1 MLLVEG
7 RNKSFHR
14 KAGCLFRVMKTGWR
28 ITLLAAAVLAVIGAA
43 ICTGPT
49 KLLDCSKLG
58 ELLCGAPRT
67 SDLERAALVLWE
79 LRLPRVL
86 LAAAAGINL
95 ALGGL
100 LLQTIFR
107 NPLAEPYLLGL
118 SSGGALGAVAAL
130 AAGATATIW
139 PAMAGSVAI
148 AAIVLLLCRKRI
160 ASDLPSL
167 LLAGVALGAL
177 AQAFTTTIILRFDP
191 GAMRSILFWL
201 MGSFA
206 GRGWPEVWML
216 APAAIAGCVLVV
228 VLHRPLDILAL
239 GGESAHHLGVRVM
252 ALQIGGIALAAM
264 LAALTVAACGTIG
277 FVGLM
282 APHLARRLAGSGHVT
297 AAPAAALVGAGLT
310 VGSDLAAR
318 TILAG
323 TELPVGVV
331 TGALGCVFF
340 LALLLQK
347 R

>member
-1 MLLVEG
+1 
-7 RNKSFHR
+7 
-14 KAGCLFRVMKTGWR
+14 MKTGMR
-28 ITLLAAAVLAVIGAA
+28 LILLAAAVLAVICAA
-43 ICTGPT
+43 LCIGPT
-49 KLLDCSKLG
+49 QLLDLPKLLALLG
-58 ELLCGAPRT
+58 GEPRT
-67 SDLERAALVLWE
+67 PELERAALVLWE

-130 AAGATATIW
+130 AVGATATVW
-139 PAMAGSVAI
+139 PALAGSLAV
-148 AAIVLLLCRKRI
+148 AAIVLLLCRRRI

-177 AQAFTTTIILRFDP
+177 TQAFTTAIILRFDP

-206 GRGWPEVWML
+206 GRGWNEVWML
-216 APAAIAGCVLVV
+216 VPAALVGCALVV
-228 VLHRPLDILAL
+228 LLHRPLDLLAL
-239 GGESAHHLGVRVM
+239 GSESAHHLGVRVK
-252 ALQIGGIALAAM
+252 ALQLGGIALAAI
-264 LAALTVAACGTIG
+264 LAALTVATCGTIG

-282 APHLARRLAGSGHVT
+282 APHLARRIVGAGHAT
-297 AAPAAALVGAGLT
+297 TAPAAALVGAGLT
-310 VGSDLAAR
+310 VASDLAAR
-318 TILAG
+318 TVFAG

-340 LALLLQK
+340 LALLLRK

>member
-1 MLLVEG
+1 
-7 RNKSFHR
+7 
-14 KAGCLFRVMKTGWR
+14 MKTGIR
-28 ITLLAAAVLAVIGAA
+28 LVLLAVAVLAVICAA
-43 ICTGPT
+43 LCIGPT
-49 KLLDCSKLG
+49 QLLDLSKLLALLG
-58 ELLCGAPRT
+58 GEPRT
-67 SDLERAALVLWE
+67 PELERAALVLWE

-86 LAAAAGINL
+86 LAAAAGVSL

-118 SSGGALGAVAAL
+118 SSGGALGAVTAL
-130 AAGATATIW
+130 AAGATATVW
-139 PAMAGSVAI
+139 PALAGSLAVAAVI
-148 AAIVLLLCRKRI
+148 LLLCRRRI

-177 AQAFTTTIILRFDP
+177 ATAFTTAIILRFDP

-206 GRGWPEVWML
+206 GRGWSEVWML
-216 APAAIAGCVLVV
+216 FPAAVVGCVLVV
-228 VLHRPLDILAL
+228 LLHRPLDILAL
-239 GGESAHHLGVRVM
+239 GSESAHHLGVRVR
-252 ALQIGGIALAAM
+252 ALQLGGIALAAI

-282 APHLARRLAGSGHVT
+282 APHLARRIVGAGH
-297 AAPAAALVGAGLT
+297 AAAAVAAALVGAGLT
-310 VGSDLAAR
+310 VASDLAAR
-318 TILAG
+318 TVLAG

-340 LALLLQK
+340 LALLLRK

>member
-1 MLLVEG
+1 
-7 RNKSFHR
+7 
-14 KAGCLFRVMKTGWR
+14 MKTGMR
-28 ITLLAAAVLAVIGAA
+28 LVLLAAAVLAVICAA
-43 ICTGPT
+43 LCIGPT
-49 KLLDCSKLG
+49 QLLDLPKLLALLG
-58 ELLCGAPRT
+58 GSERT
-67 SDLERAALVLWE
+67 PQLERAALVLWE

-86 LAAAAGINL
+86 LAAAAGVSL

-139 PAMAGSVAI
+139 PALAGSLAVAAVI
-148 AAIVLLLCRKRI
+148 LLLCRRRI
-160 ASDLPSL
+160 TSDLPSL
-167 LLAGVALGAL
+167 LLAGVAVGAL
-177 AQAFTTTIILRFDP
+177 AQAVTTAIILRFDP

-206 GRGWPEVWML
+206 GRGWDEVWML
-216 APAAIAGCVLVV
+216 FAAAVVGCVLVV
-228 VLHRPLDILAL
+228 LLHRPLDLLAL
-239 GGESAHHLGVRVM
+239 GSESAHHLGVRVQ
-252 ALQIGGIALAAM
+252 ALQLGGIALAAV

-282 APHLARRLAGSGHVT
+282 APHFARRIVGAGH
-297 AAPAAALVGAGLT
+297 AAATPAAALVGAGLT
-310 VGSDLAAR
+310 VASDLAAR

-340 LALLLQK
+340 LALLLRK